1 MITKLAKMLS
11 GIINLLVIVLAAM
24 RDALAGRMTHNA
36 GPDWPAPQEPDD
48 GSADW
53 PQGDAAQQ

>member
-24 RDALAGRMTHNA
+24 RDALAGASKESWTH
-36 GPDWPAPQEPDD
+36 
-48 GSADW
+48 
-53 PQGDAAQQ
+53 DA